1 MPGPIRIWGAGCT
14 ERQVE
19 QGVLLEYERV
29 ASTMDIARARLRA
42 GEKFVGVRTEYQSA
56 GRGRTGAS
64 WLAPPGA
71 CLLATYVV
79 PSSKDPHFGRNLS
92 FAAGVAVADAVES
105 CCEVSP
111 RLKWPNDVLLGGRKM
126 AGILIEEMAAPESG
140 PGRASDSLFLVGIGL
155 NVNVD
160 RFPDELSTTATSLE
174 LETGLL
180 CNILD
185 LEEAVRSRLFETA
198 HDYWIEILTRWRS
211 RDDTS
216 GRAYRAPGPGDGIQG
231 VAIGVTD
238 EGLLRLQTAEGIV
251 DVLSATS
258 KA

>member
-42 GEKFVGVRTEYQSA
+42 GDAFVGVRSEYQSA
-56 GRGRTGAS
+56 GRGRMGAS

-71 CLLATYVV
+71 CLLVTYIV
-79 PSSKDPHFGRNLS
+79 PSSKDPEFARNLA
-92 FAAGVAVADAVES
+92 FASGVAVAEAVET
-105 CCEVSP
+105 CADVAP
-111 RLKWPNDVLLGGRKM
+111 RLKWPNDVILSGRKM
-126 AGILIEEMAAPESG
+126 GGILIEEAGSSKRSSEAT
-140 PGRASDSLFLVGIGL
+140 FFVGIGL
-155 NVNVD
+155 NANVD
-160 RFPDELSTTATSLE
+160 RFPEELSATATSLE

-180 CNILD
+180 CDILE
-185 LEEAVRSRLFETA
+185 LEAAVRDRLFSIA
-198 HDYWIEILTRWRS
+198 YLPWPEILARWRG

-216 GRAYRAPGPGDGIQG
+216 GRRYRAPGPGDGING

-238 EGLLRLQTAEGIV
+238 EGLLRIETEDGVV

-258 KA
+258 KS